1 MPNPTSHH
9 RRFVPGSRPRAT
21 SAVSARM
28 PPSPR
33 LSARMIRLMYFSVT
47 MITSAQKMI
56 DMMPKTFSAVS
67 GSWCAPVK
75 HWRSVYSG
83 EVPMS
88 P

>member
-1 MPNPTSHH
+1 
-9 RRFVPGSRPRAT
+9 
-21 SAVSARM
+21 M

-33 LSARMIRLMYFSVT
+33 LSARMMSVTYLSVT
-47 MITSAQKMI
+47 MIISAQKMI
-56 DMMPKTFSAVS
+56 DSMPSTFSGVS
-67 GSWCAPVK
+67 ARWCAPVK